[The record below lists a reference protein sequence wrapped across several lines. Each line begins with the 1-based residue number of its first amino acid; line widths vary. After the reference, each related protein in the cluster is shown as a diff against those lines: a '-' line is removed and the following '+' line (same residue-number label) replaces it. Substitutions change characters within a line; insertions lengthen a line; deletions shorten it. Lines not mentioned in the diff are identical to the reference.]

1 MDILPAWGKMKI
13 TDIKRRDI
21 LPILDKLVDRG
32 SPIQANRLLAYV
44 RKMFSFAV
52 ERDIIEVNPFLKMK
66 APSPENSCERYL
78 SADEIKTFWKNL
90 RINGCGAGDQA
101 RLEAGTCHSAAPGRG
116 CRNTSAGDRGEMV
129 DDPAGTSKN
138 REANRVYLT
147 DTALELIGNKEGYIF
162 ESPRNP
168 EHPFDPLVMTKSL
181 KRNISAPLKDKKGR
195 PVLDKDGKPEIR
207 NILGV
212 APFTP
217 HDLRRTAST
226 HMAELGISEE
236 TIDRVQNHV
245 TKRRQGV
252 THVYVRYS
260 YDKEKIQA
268 MEAWERKLQS
278 IISDKKGKV
287 IPIRRKKAG
296 EKL

>member
-1 MDILPAWGKMKI
+1 MKSEPSGR
-13 TDIKRRDI
+13 TF
-21 LPILDKLVDRG
+21 VD
-32 SPIQANRLLAYV
+32 
-44 RKMFSFAV
+44 
-52 ERDIIEVNPFLKMK
+52 
-66 APSPENSCERYL
+66 
-78 SADEIKTFWKNL
+78 
-90 RINGCGAGDQA
+90 GCGTGDQA
-101 RLEAGTCHSAAPGRG
+101 RLEAGTCHSAAPGKGPGIHRREIEG
-116 CRNTSAGDRGEMV
+116 KWWTIPPER
-129 DDPAGTSKN
+129 SKN

-147 DTALELIGNKEGYIF
+147 DTALEPIGNKEGYIF